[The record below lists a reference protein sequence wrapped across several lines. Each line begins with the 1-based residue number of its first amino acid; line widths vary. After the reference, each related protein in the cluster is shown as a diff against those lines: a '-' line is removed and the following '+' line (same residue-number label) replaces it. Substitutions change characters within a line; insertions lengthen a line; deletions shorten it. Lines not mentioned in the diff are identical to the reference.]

1 MKLKKEQQ
9 GISEAPG
16 VTALQL
22 TLQPVPVVIP
32 LVLNTSLT
40 MLLVLVM
47 SAGRVVPQFF
57 SIKVVPS
64 PSVIVRW
71 K

>member
-1 MKLKKEQQ
+1 MIQTFF
-9 GISEAPG
+9 GHSPG

-22 TLQPVPVVIP
+22 TLQPDLVISP
-32 LVLNTSLT
+32 SVLNTSLT
-40 MLLVLVM
+40 MLLVLIM
-47 SAGRVVPQFF
+47 SAGKMVPQLF

-71 K
+71 S